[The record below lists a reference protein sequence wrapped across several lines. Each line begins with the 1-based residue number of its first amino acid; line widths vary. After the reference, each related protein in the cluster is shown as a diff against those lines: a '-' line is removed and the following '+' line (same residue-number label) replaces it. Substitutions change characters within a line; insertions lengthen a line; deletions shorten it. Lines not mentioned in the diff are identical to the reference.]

1 MKLILLILG
10 IVFLAL
16 GVVALVATGF
26 MGFVAYVPL
35 IGIGLVCLFIRGKL
49 S

>member
-10 IVFLAL
+10 IVFLIV

-26 MGFVAYVPL
+26 AGFMFYVPA
-35 IGIGLVCLFIRGKL
+35 IAIGLVCLFIRSKL